1 MGTHDDEEKHGGRTR
16 AEASERRSDEEPK
29 HVQPRNMDKADR
41 AGWSRAVFVIDG
53 KDITVADVVRAAHFL
68 GELEPVWTALQ
79 RLVERATR
87 AADGGDPDEA
97 SLQSLSEQF
106 RYERDLITAEETER
120 WLEDRGLTLE
130 DFNAYFL
137 RHYWAETFDEPT
149 ERPALDLASA
159 PDALWDLLRA
169 ELLLSGELDRMAR
182 QLSWRFAAAHAE
194 RDQSAAHLDDSE
206 PLDGPTPDDASLEDW
221 PARLG
226 CDRPWLADMQ
236 QLEAAYRRQWEW
248 LMTPDHIERS
258 LTSMRLTL
266 TRIDL
271 ETVEAD
277 SLDAVR
283 EVMMSVREDGMS
295 MSEVAS
301 EGRYPYQRTEVV
313 FEDLPLDVQQKVLC
327 AVPGEVLEPLSH
339 ADGFQ
344 LHRLLGKADPDLA
357 DDEVRTRV
365 ERQMLERHF
374 SELTVTCVRWLLV
387 PRGAP

>member
-16 AEASERRSDEEPK
+16 AEASERRADEEPK
-29 HVQPRNMDKADR
+29 HLQPRNMDETDR

-53 KDITVADVVRAAHFL
+53 KDITVADVVRAAHFR

-120 WLEDRGLTLE
+120 WLDGRGLTLE
-130 DFNAYFL
+130 DFSAYFL
-137 RHYWAETFDEPT
+137 RHYWADTLDDT
-149 ERPALDLASA
+149 TGRPALDLASA
-159 PDALWDLLRA
+159 SDALWELLRV
-169 ELLLSGELDRMAR
+169 ELQLSGELDRMAR
-182 QLSWRFAAAHAE
+182 RLSWRFAAAHAQ
-194 RDQSAAHLDDSE
+194 RDQSAAHLDGRG
-206 PLDGPTPDDASLEDW
+206 PLHDPTPDDTSLKDW
-221 PARLG
+221 PARLE
-226 CDRPWLADMQ
+226 CDRQWLEDMQ
-236 QLEAAYRRQWEW
+236 QLEAAYRRQCEW
-248 LMTPDHIERS
+248 LMTPDHVERS
-258 LTSMRLTL
+258 LKSMRLTL

-271 ETVEAD
+271 ETVEVD

-283 EVMMSVREDGMS
+283 EVVMCLREDGMS

-301 EGRYPYQRTEVV
+301 EERYPYRRTEVV
-313 FEDLPLDVQQKVLC
+313 FEDLPPEVQQKVLC

-339 ADGFQ
+339 ADGFE

-357 DDEVRTRV
+357 DDEVRERV

-374 SELTVTCVRWLLV
+374 SELTPTCVQWLMV
-387 PRGAP
+387 PSGAP